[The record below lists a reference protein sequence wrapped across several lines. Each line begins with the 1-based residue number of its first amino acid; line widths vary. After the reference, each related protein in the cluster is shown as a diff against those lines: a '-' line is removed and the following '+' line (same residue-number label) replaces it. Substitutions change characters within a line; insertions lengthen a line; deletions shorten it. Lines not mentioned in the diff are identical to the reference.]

1 MNAVTGSTG
10 ISYGVQNR
18 VPVLP
23 EGRSVRS
30 GKIRTA
36 EVIVTKCHHAIPP
49 VIPPVTEKTGPAE
62 GRESA
67 EFTAASAVR
76 FALQGTETVL

>member
-1 MNAVTGSTG
+1 MNADTGSTG

-18 VPVLP
+18 DPVLP

-30 GKIRTA
+30 GKIRAA

-49 VIPPVTEKTGPAE
+49 VIPPVTA
-62 GRESA
+62 
-67 EFTAASAVR
+67 R
-76 FALQGTETVL
+76 FSGFDACLNKPRRWMLCIN